1 MSKYKLIL
9 TLSIAAI
16 AIFSFST
23 YSLVSQQTP
32 IVSNLDL
39 NCGFTT
45 DFETFLA
52 KNSKKTSI

>member
-9 TLSIAAI
+9 ALSITAI
-16 AIFSFST
+16 VIFSFST
-23 YSLVSQQTP
+23 YSLISQQTP

-39 NCGFTT
+39 TCGFTT

-52 KNSKKTSI
+52 KNSKITPI